1 MHILT
6 AFEQMLG
13 GLFGGDAPGW
23 QIDQIIF
30 WEEKVSWAVTCADLA
45 DADASTLGVPDG
57 EGSGLPVWHLSCLSF
72 LQSLQRQER
81 EADRMR
87 AEELAAA
94 AEAEHAAA
102 AALSAGG
109 DQAEANAAWYQAE
122 AERHCEAARKYA
134 AWQTA
139 ARDAR
144 IYGTGML
151 TGALPRHQDAAA
163 GLAAAGGAGEVY
175 RDTSWA
181 VSDRLAGRGAA
192 V

>member
-30 WEEKVSWAVTCADLA
+30 WEEKVSWAATCADLA

-57 EGSGLPVWHLSCLSF
+57 EGSGLPVWHLSCVSF

-81 EADRMR
+81 EADRMQ
-87 AEELAAA
+87 ADETAAA
-94 AEAEHAAA
+94 AAADHSAA

-109 DQAEANAAWYQAE
+109 DQAEANAAWHLAE
-122 AERHCEAARKYA
+122 AERHREAARRNEDWLA
-134 AWQTA
+134 A
-139 ARDAR
+139 ARVAR

-163 GLAAAGGAGEVY
+163 GLAAAGGADEVY
-175 RDTSWA
+175 RDTSQA
-181 VSDRLAGRGAA
+181 VSGRLAGRGAA

>member
-1 MHILT
+1 VHILT

-45 DADASTLGVPDG
+45 DADAGTLGVPDG

-81 EADRMR
+81 EADRMQ
-87 AEELAAA
+87 ADETAAA
-94 AEAEHAAA
+94 AAAGHSAA

-109 DQAEANAAWYQAE
+109 DQAEASAAWYLAE
-122 AERHCEAARKYA
+122 AGRHREAARRNED
-134 AWQTA
+134 WLTA

-144 IYGTGML
+144 IYGTGRL
-151 TGALPRHQDAAA
+151 PGALPRHPDAAA
-163 GLAAAGGAGEVY
+163 GRAAAGGAGEVY
-175 RDTSWA
+175 RDTS
-181 VSDRLAGRGAA
+181 RAGTARPASRGAT